1 MPMNECPLKPE
12 VAVGAV
18 VIHEGRVLLVK
29 RKKPPAQGLWAI
41 PGGRIKL
48 GETLKQAAERELF
61 EETGILIDAKQPI
74 YTFDSIHKDHKGK
87 IRFHYVIIDLWAEYK
102 GGKLKAGDDAVEA
115 RWFNTSELGTIEI
128 NPSTR
133 FLLEKYL

>member
-1 MPMNECPLKPE
+1 MSIYPQKPE

-18 VIHEGRVLLVK
+18 VIHKGKVLLVK
-29 RKKPPAQGLWAI
+29 RKKPPSEGLWAI

-61 EETGILIDAKQPI
+61 EETGIVIDAKQPI
-74 YTFDSIHKDHKGK
+74 YTFDSIHKDDEGK
-87 IRFHYVIIDLWAEYK
+87 IKFHYVIIDLWAEFK
-102 GGKLKAGDDAVEA
+102 GGELKAGDDAVEA
-115 RWFNTSELGTIEI
+115 RWINTSELGTIEI
-128 NPSTR
+128 NPSTK

>member
-1 MPMNECPLKPE
+1 MSLYPQKPE

-18 VIHEGRVLLVK
+18 VIHEGKVLLVK
-29 RKKPPAQGLWAI
+29 RKRPPAKGLWAI

-61 EETGILIDAKQPI
+61 EETGIIIDAKQPI
-74 YTFDSIHKDHKGK
+74 YTFDSINKNDAGK
-87 IRFHYVIIDLWAEYK
+87 IKFHYVIVDLCAEYK
-102 GGKLKAGDDAVEA
+102 GGELKAGDDAVEA
-115 RWFNTSELGTIEI
+115 RWVSSSELDKIEI
-128 NPSTR
+128 NPSTK